1 MHKHRNGTSLNQI
14 VYARALILRTWKVAI
29 KALMKLWKLGFTMS
43 SSRSPKKHK
52 PRMVKTTMNVK
63 RRSDTEVNEAILF
76 VKTLPTIFKPSKCL
90 HFTGPGDQCSGR
102 CVQRKCLFVNAAT
115 PMRTATYHAKRF
127 STPLCNHVFQHNA
140 WKKPPCKLYTWCIH
154 DCIAVPITCTLNIFQ
169 ATLCLADHTVLLPM
183 CFWFVI
189 FKDHGWGVST
199 LHRKV
204 DLPQTR
210 GRTVC
215 L

>member
-1 MHKHRNGTSLNQI
+1 MMHKHRNSTSLNQI
-14 VYARALILRTWKVAI
+14 VYLRALILRTWKVAI

-115 PMRTATYHAKRF
+115 SHVHSHPSCQKVFHAIMQ
-127 STPLCNHVFQHNA
+127 S
-140 WKKPPCKLYTWCIH
+140 
-154 DCIAVPITCTLNIFQ
+154 
-169 ATLCLADHTVLLPM
+169 
-183 CFWFVI
+183 CFPAQCMG
-189 FKDHGWGVST
+189 KTS
-199 LHRKV
+199 L
-204 DLPQTR
+204 
-210 GRTVC
+210 
-215 L
+215 